1 MAAQRSRAAPNAR
14 AARISGAT
22 FAIGGAIA
30 VLCGVTSILTGTPNA
45 AHDLA
50 PLAGP
55 ADLIARLGQTAPIVS
70 AVLGAVVVVV
80 VAAMMVRGRLAS
92 PAASFELLILGLAID
107 VCIGGAAGR
116 IGHATDGSV
125 LGSTVVCLMGGTAV
139 VAGGIIAV
147 LGRE

>member
-1 MAAQRSRAAPNAR
+1 MAAQRFRAAPNAR

-30 VLCGVTSILTGTPNA
+30 VLFGVASILTGTPNA

-55 ADLIARLGQTAPIVS
+55 ADLLARWGQTAPIVS
-70 AVLGAVVVVV
+70 AILGAVVVVV
-80 VAAMMVRGRLAS
+80 VAAMMVRGRLAP

-107 VCIGGAAGR
+107 LCIGGAVGR

-139 VAGGIIAV
+139 VAGGIVTV